1 MPKTFVRQ
9 FIARDKQVYNIHKI
23 VNMLGQVI
31 YEAESMK
38 PYGGVK
44 RATTEQE
51 LTTMLDKPVETAY
64 TIKTSKTNEIKTNV
78 R

>member
-1 MPKTFVRQ
+1 
-9 FIARDKQVYNIHKI
+9 
-23 VNMLGQVI
+23 MLGQVV

-44 RATTEQE
+44 RATTEKE
-51 LTTMLDKPVETAY
+51 LTTMLDRPVESAY
-64 TIKTSKTNEIKTNV
+64 TIKTSKTKEIKTNV